1 MASGK
6 GHSKGFHYYMSKKF
20 FHPGNPINLEAVFV
34 ARQNHERKKKDEAEK
49 MSEYQREQEAYEA
62 KTTLAVQKGK
72 TQLDRDKLAL
82 SFMYEPPVGVRGA
95 AFNTPASQDPFSAAG
110 GNLELK
116 GRSVNE
122 KGEPFCFKCNKG
134 FHKSDHCPKD
144 GEPIFEWQRNAPR
157 EEFLGNDGNVVDK
170 PFGIQVDYHRCMRCG
185 VMGHSHTE
193 KHCPLY
199 GKARDHDQPEA
210 QQPVDERKLIAEMR
224 DKEGLVFNS
233 FDVWDNGKNQKGRL
247 KRKDYDMVFSSEE
260 DNKDLL
266 IELVTKMKT
275 KKKSKSKKS
284 KKHRDKEEKEAR
296 RRIKKEVKKEKG
308 EKGEKE
314 TRKKKKKKKEKKKDA
329 EKMKRERDIKNLEED
344 IKNIKKETDIKPEI
358 LTDSE
363 TFDSED
369 EPVGKKRKS
378 KEEGGRRKSK
388 KTEKKAK
395 EVEEIVL
402 GDSDYSDYDDA
413 PKTRLT
419 AEARALIDEIPAKK
433 LTPATM
439 AKIDEIL
446 FADIGK
452 LHKMDKVDKV
462 SHSFMSEVDKILS
475 LGETTRKDTGTE
487 DSEDSS
493 DSDSEESEEEE
504 EEEKELDEEEMRLLN
519 MININ
524 KIDVKLNFP
533 KDYPD
538 TCCHFCREPEDSRHL
553 AQCPVY
559 SQVMRGSEFSDL
571 ESDDVGRVRRALANI
586 RAALHQR
593 SQALS
598 FTSLGDISKRN
609 MQLLTLSKGSE
620 SSLGEKSRLVEEIL
634 GTS

>member
-34 ARQNHERKKKDEAEK
+34 ARQNHARKEKDEAEK

-95 AFNTPASQDPFSAAG
+95 AFNTPANSQDPFSAAG

-199 GKARDHDQPEA
+199 GKARDHDEPEA

-247 KRKDYDMVFSSEE
+247 RRKDYDLVYSSGEE

-266 IELVTKMKT
+266 VELVTKMKT
-275 KKKSKSKKS
+275 KKKGKSKKS

-314 TRKKKKKKKEKKKDA
+314 TKKKKKKKKEKKKDS
-329 EKMKRERDIKNLEED
+329 EKVKREKDIKNLEED
-344 IKNIKKETDIKPEI
+344 IKNIKNETDVKPEI

-363 TFDSED
+363 TFDSEEEE
-369 EPVGKKRKS
+369 EPVVKRRRKGRKTGKKA
-378 KEEGGRRKSK
+378 G
-388 KTEKKAK
+388 

-402 GDSDYSDYDDA
+402 GDSDYEADA
-413 PKTRLT
+413 PMTRLT
-419 AEARALIDEIPAKK
+419 AEARALIDEIPARK

-462 SHSFMSEVDKILS
+462 SSSFMSEVDKILS
-475 LGETTRKDTGTE
+475 LGETGRKDTGTE
-487 DSEDSS
+487 DSEESS
-493 DSDSEESEEEE
+493 DSDSEDSEEEE
-504 EEEKELDEEEMRLLN
+504 EEEELDEEEMRLLN

-538 TCCHFCREPEDSRHL
+538 TSCHFCREPEDSRHL

-559 SQVMRGSEFSDL
+559 STVMRGTEFSDL
-571 ESDDVGRVRRALANI
+571 ESGEVGRVRRALANI

-593 SQALS
+593 SKALS
-598 FTSLGDISKRN
+598 FTSIGDISKRN
-609 MQLLTLSKGSE
+609 MRLLTLSEGSD
-620 SSLGEKSRLVEEIL
+620 SSLGERSRLVEEIL